1 MSGDQP
7 DADLARRGRVLRV
20 VVLTLFVL
28 LTLITVSRTLGDRG
42 DASQPPPAPITQ
54 ASPSVEPR
62 PLPSAASAPVPV
74 PVPVPVPSADPVAL
88 TKSVPTRLRVPTL
101 EIDSDLV
108 ALGLQTDGS
117 LEVPTGAFPAGWY
130 TGAPTPGELGP
141 AILAGHV
148 DWKGSPGVFYNLRNL
163 EPGAEILVDRT
174 DGSTATFRVTSREQF
189 DKDAFPSK
197 LVYGNLDHA
206 GLRLITCGGS
216 FDRSARSYEDNIVVF
231 ANLVAPASS

>member
-7 DADLARRGRVLRV
+7 DADPARRGRVLRV

-54 ASPSVEPR
+54 ASPSVEPG
-62 PLPSAASAPVPV
+62 PLPSASA
-74 PVPVPVPSADPVAL
+74 VPVPVPSADPVAL

-189 DKDAFPSK
+189 DKDAFPSE
-197 LVYGNLDHA
+197 LVYGDLDHA

>member
-1 MSGDQP
+1 MSADQP

-28 LTLITVSRTLGDRG
+28 LTLITLVSRTLGDRG
-42 DASQPPPAPITQ
+42 DASPPPPAPITQ
-54 ASPSVEPR
+54 ASPSVEPG
-62 PLPSAASAPVPV
+62 PLPSAA
-74 PVPVPVPSADPVAL
+74 PVPVPSAGPVAL
-88 TKSVPTRLRVPTL
+88 AKSVPTRLRVPTL

-174 DGSTATFRVTSREQF
+174 DGSTATFRVTSREQY
-189 DKDAFPSK
+189 DKDAFPSE
-197 LVYGNLDHA
+197 LVYGDLDHA

>member
-1 MSGDQP
+1 MSADQP

-28 LTLITVSRTLGDRG
+28 LTLITLFSRTLGDRG
-42 DASQPPPAPITQ
+42 DASPPPPASITQ
-54 ASPSVEPR
+54 ASPSVEPG
-62 PLPSAASAPVPV
+62 PLPSASA
-74 PVPVPVPSADPVAL
+74 VPVPVPSAGPVAL

-189 DKDAFPSK
+189 DKDAFPSE
-197 LVYGNLDHA
+197 LVYGDLDHA

>member
-7 DADLARRGRVLRV
+7 DADRGPVLRV

-28 LTLITVSRTLGDRG
+28 LTLTTLVSRTLGDRG
-42 DASQPPPAPITQ
+42 DASPPPPAPITQ
-54 ASPSVEPR
+54 ASPIVEPG
-62 PLPSAASAPVPV
+62 PLPSAA
-74 PVPVPVPSADPVAL
+74 PVPVPSADPVAL
-88 TKSVPTRLRVPTL
+88 TKSVPTRLRVPAL

-108 ALGLQTDGS
+108 GLGLQTDGS
-117 LEVPTGAFPAGWY
+117 LEVPSGAFPAGWY

-189 DKDAFPSK
+189 DKDAFPSE
-197 LVYGNLDHA
+197 LVYGDLDHA

-231 ANLVAPASS
+231 ATLVAPTSS

>member
-1 MSGDQP
+1 MSADQP

-28 LTLITVSRTLGDRG
+28 LTLITLVSRTLGDRG
-42 DASQPPPAPITQ
+42 DASPPPPAPITQ
-54 ASPSVEPR
+54 ASPSVEPG
-62 PLPSAASAPVPV
+62 PLPSAA
-74 PVPVPVPSADPVAL
+74 PVPVPSAGPVAL
-88 TKSVPTRLRVPTL
+88 AKSVPTRLRVPTL

-108 ALGLQTDGS
+108 ALGLQTDGG

-141 AILAGHV
+141 AILAGHG
-148 DWKGSPGVFYNLRNL
+148 DWKGSPGVFYDLRNL

-174 DGSTATFRVTSREQF
+174 DGSTATFRVTSRKQF
-189 DKDAFPSK
+189 DKNAFPSE
-197 LVYGNLDHA
+197 LVYGDLDHA